1 MAKMM
6 TQLDIFAKNVMGDG
20 AKSVN
25 NVDVGCPNPDEAKFE
40 VLYNEEVKFLSNK
53 GVFIVQTTRDRMVTK
68 VGTRMRAEEI
78 REWRDHNPTW
88 KGRDGEKDIWFSHE
102 YQNPKDS

>member
-25 NVDVGCPNPDEAKFE
+25 NVDVGSPNPDEAKFE
-40 VLYNEEVKFLSNK
+40 VLYNE
-53 GVFIVQTTRDRMVTK
+53 
-68 VGTRMRAEEI
+68 
-78 REWRDHNPTW
+78 
-88 KGRDGEKDIWFSHE
+88 
-102 YQNPKDS
+102 